1 MPEKILVIDDDPRV
15 LSTFTRHLRL
25 QGHTVFTAMQGEEAL
40 AVYHRE
46 HPSIIFAD
54 VRIPPPNGIEV
65 LKTIRRESPDA
76 EVILITGHGDME
88 LAIAALRE
96 GASDFIPKPI
106 APDVLTNALRH
117 ACGRLSLK
125 RELAEAQE
133 KLAAYANNLEARVDE
148 RTRELTAANKKLRE
162 LDRVKTRFIA
172 DISHELR
179 TPLTT
184 INLLVKLL
192 KEGHPDKHT
201 TYLCN
206 LGHQTDQLIQ
216 IVTDI
221 LKYAKLELDRD
232 TLVLQP
238 VNLDLITHMVLHKN
252 LERIEAKELT
262 LAYEPDEGL
271 PGVLG
276 DAEYLRLGITVML
289 ENAINYTK
297 EGHIWIR
304 TRHDTEKGRAYLE
317 IEDTGRGIAPEDMP
331 HIFDRFYRGQN
342 VGSFN
347 IPGTGLG
354 LTLLKEIVDLH
365 QGEIEVESEL
375 ERGTTFR
382 ISLPLE
388 TCGDPMA

>member
-46 HPSIIFAD
+46 HPSIVFAD

-117 ACGRLSLK
+117 ACERLSLK
-125 RELAEAQE
+125 RELREAQD
-133 KLAAYANNLEARVDE
+133 KLAAYTNHLEARVEE

-192 KEGHPDKHT
+192 KEGHPDKHA

-221 LKYAKLELDRD
+221 LNYATLELRRD
-232 TLVLQP
+232 QMTLKP
-238 VNLDLITHMVLHKN
+238 LDLELIIGIVIQKN
-252 LERIEAKELT
+252 QEKAEAKGITLSYEL
-262 LAYEPDEGL
+262 EDDL
-271 PGVLG
+271 PAVMGE
-276 DAEYLRLGITVML
+276 AEYLELGLTLML
-289 ENAINYTK
+289 NNAINYTD

-304 TRHDTEKGRAYLE
+304 ARHDAEKKRAYLE
-317 IEDTGRGIAPEDMP
+317 IEDTGRGIAPQDMP

-342 VGSFN
+342 VGSLN

-375 ERGTTFR
+375 GHGTTFR
-382 ISLPLE
+382 IKLHAE
-388 TCGDPMA
+388 TCKPMA

>member
-40 AVYHRE
+40 SVYHRE
-46 HPSIIFAD
+46 RPSIVFAD

-65 LKTIRRESPDA
+65 LKTIRQESPDA

-106 APDVLTNALRH
+106 APDILTSALRH
-117 ACGRLSLK
+117 ACERLSLK
-125 RELAEAQE
+125 RDLHKAQVE
-133 KLAAYANNLEARVDE
+133 LAAYTTNLEARVEE
-148 RTRELTAANKKLRE
+148 RTRDLVAANEKLRE
-162 LDRVKTRFIA
+162 LDHIKTRFIA

-192 KEGHPDKHT
+192 KEGSPDKHT
-201 TYLCN
+201 TYLDN
-206 LGHQTDQLIQ
+206 LSLQTDQLIR

-221 LKYAKLELDRD
+221 LSYAKLELRRD
-232 TLVLQP
+232 KITLKPIDL
-238 VNLDLITHMVLHKN
+238 NLIASMVLHKN
-252 LERIEAKELT
+252 QIQAETKGIT
-262 LAYEPDEGL
+262 IIYEPKDDL
-271 PGVLG
+271 PAILG
-276 DAEYLRLGITVML
+276 DAEYLGVGLALML
-289 ENAINYTK
+289 DNAINYTE
-297 EGHIWIR
+297 EGRIWIR
-304 TRHDTEKGRAYLE
+304 TRYDAEEQRAYLE
-317 IEDTGRGIAPEDMP
+317 IEDTGRGIAPQDMP
-331 HIFDRFYRGQN
+331 HIFDRFYRGEN
-342 VGSFN
+342 VGSLN

-365 QGEIEVESEL
+365 HGEIEVTSEL
-375 ERGTTFR
+375 GRGTTFR
-382 ISLPLE
+382 ISLRPE
-388 TCGDPMA
+388 TCGSMK